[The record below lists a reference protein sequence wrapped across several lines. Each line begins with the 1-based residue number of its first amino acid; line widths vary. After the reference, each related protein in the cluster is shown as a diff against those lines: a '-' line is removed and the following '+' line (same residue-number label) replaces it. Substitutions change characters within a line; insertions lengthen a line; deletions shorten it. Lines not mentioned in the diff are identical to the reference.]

1 MKPKNIET
9 HLQTVRILKIASCVT
24 LSGKSKLTYHI
35 GYRGG
40 ADVQFRIYANNG
52 GGFYSNEWVAAEAIQ
67 QALGAETLVTAGSLH
82 PIFKGKS
89 ANTAGFLLAVLK
101 QEGLIVRSTE
111 SPRKYVRTES
121 EAFVAEVQDLIEST
135 VDLDPE
141 SAPGKPSASSE
152 KASAATRRGNS
163 KVAKQKG

>member
-1 MKPKNIET
+1 MKPKNVET
-9 HLQTVRILKIASCVT
+9 HLQTVRILKIATCLT
-24 LSGKSKLTYHI
+24 LSGKTKLTYHI
-35 GYRGG
+35 GLKDV
-40 ADVQFRIYANNG
+40 ADVQFRIYANSG
-52 GGFYSNEWVAAEAIQ
+52 GGFYSNEWVAAKAIQ
-67 QALGAETLVTAGSLH
+67 QALSAETLVTAGSLH

-101 QEGLIVRSTE
+101 QEGLIARSTE

-121 EAFVAEVQDLIEST
+121 EAFDAEVQDLIKST

-152 KASAATRRGNS
+152 KSSAATRRKIS
-163 KVAKQKG
+163 KAAKQQS